1 MQNSTYLQHKPTQL
15 SLPPRKSEGGLK
27 KYSIYLQKHQTIEK
41 KASNLKKKM
50 EFLTDQLREVV
61 SGLSEGQQEE
71 IDVIESII
79 NISETNKESTKEKVF
94 RFLEKRKHEI
104 HTKLIIECIGHA
116 TRIRPKERR
125 SLNFLLTSVLGSF
138 NGDIKGAENHDI
150 L

>member
-1 MQNSTYLQHKPTQL
+1 MQNSTYPQQKPTQL
-15 SLPPRKSEGGLK
+15 SLSPRKSEGDL
-27 KYSIYLQKHQTIEK
+27 KHQTIEK
-41 KASNLKKKM
+41 KRWS
-50 EFLTDQLREVV
+50 
-61 SGLSEGQQEE
+61 SGLSEGQKEE
-71 IDVIESII
+71 IDVIGSII
-79 NISETNKESTKEKVF
+79 NISKTNKESTKEKVF
-94 RFLEKRKHEI
+94 RFLEKQKLEN